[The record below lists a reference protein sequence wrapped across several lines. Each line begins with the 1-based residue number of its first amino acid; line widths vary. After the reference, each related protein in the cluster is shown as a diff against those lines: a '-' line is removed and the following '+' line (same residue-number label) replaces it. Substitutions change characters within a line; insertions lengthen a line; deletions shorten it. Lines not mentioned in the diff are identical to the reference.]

1 MGVRPERLVHRN
13 DVRIVRDGGM
23 DLLVGHAAEA
33 SPVCDRFTR
42 RVFASSI
49 VAHRVRPSRPICR
62 YDVPFA
68 GIAISVD
75 DRHLNAIHKS
85 DSANSH
91 LAIVETIVYP
101 LNRGA
106 VEYSCSILKR
116 NPVPTDVGS
125 VLVGVPGESHS

>member
-1 MGVRPERLVHRN
+1 MLRRRLQSVT
-13 DVRIVRDGGM
+13 GS
-23 DLLVGHAAEA
+23 LAEFL
-33 SPVCDRFTR
+33 PV
-42 RVFASSI
+42 VSSLI
-49 VAHRVRPSRPICR
+49 GFGPPGR